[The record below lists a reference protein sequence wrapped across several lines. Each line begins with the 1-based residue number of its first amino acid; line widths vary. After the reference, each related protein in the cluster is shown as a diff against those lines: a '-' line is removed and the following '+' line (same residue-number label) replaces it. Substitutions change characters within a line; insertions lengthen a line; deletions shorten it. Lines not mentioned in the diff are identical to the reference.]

1 LIVNFVRTVDVSQR
15 WQTTLV
21 LRSALVVTCDFIPL
35 MLLKLDNLKM
45 EKGTCR
51 SFRDLK
57 SVLSKVI
64 LSGTPDLPLAVKERA
79 LSLCACFLGG
89 AWKEVPVQKFSIQR
103 MSGGLSN
110 VLLLCQHELDV
121 YPDSTVPC
129 KILLRIYFNPE
140 TETNVV
146 EESVTFML
154 LSERQLGPKLYGIFP
169 GGRLEEYIPSR
180 PLSAVEV
187 RQSHFSRQIAAKMA
201 QFHALSVPLS
211 KEPTYLFDALKR
223 WMRQLKNNADRF
235 PEFLVR
241 FDNKVISLNEERLL
255 QEINLIRYVS
265 ILGYNSLPKLI
276 VLYVRKPPLL
286 ISERVCAACVCASS
300 AGELWTTF
308 CIIDHLYD
316 ICIFFL
322 LFSEISPT
330 IANRQSCF
338 VTTTFKKK
346 FDFSGNILLPNECSS
361 HKDIMFIDFEYS
373 SYNYRGFDLANHFCE
388 WIFDCTITEPPG
400 FVVEPSHF
408 PTEAE
413 QLQFFSSYL
422 EELKKPVD
430 ADVLEF
436 MLQEV
441 SGFVPVSHMLWGV
454 WALLQNIVSPMQA
467 DFNFMEYA
475 KTRMSLY
482 FHLRP
487 ALLRALPQYRHFL
500 ADHTDML
507 ELAQSQA
514 VFTR

>member
-255 QEINLIRYVS
+255 QEINLIRDFTDNCKSPV
-265 ILGYNSLPKLI
+265 
-276 VLYVRKPPLL
+276 V
-286 ISERVCAACVCASS
+286 
-300 AGELWTTF
+300 F
-308 CIIDHLYD
+308 CHND
-316 ICIFFL
+316 IQ
-322 LFSEISPT
+322 E
-330 IANRQSCF
+330 
-338 VTTTFKKK
+338 
-346 FDFSGNILLPNECSS
+346 GNILLPNECSS

>member
-1 LIVNFVRTVDVSQR
+1 M
-15 WQTTLV
+15 TTFS
-21 LRSALVVTCDFIPL
+21 RNT
-35 MLLKLDNLKM
+35 LDNLKM
-45 EKGTCR
+45 DKGTCR

-64 LSGTPDLPLAVKERA
+64 LSGTPDLPLVVKERA

-89 AWKEVPVQKFSIQR
+89 AWKEVPIQKFSIQR

-110 VLLLCQHELDV
+110 VLFLCQHEMGV
-121 YPDSTVPC
+121 YPDRAVPC

-154 LSERQLGPKLYGIFP
+154 LSERQLGPKLYGIFT

-211 KEPTYLFDALKR
+211 KEPTYLFDALRR

-241 FDNKVISLNEERLL
+241 FDNQVISLNEERLL
-255 QEINLIRYVS
+255 QEINLIREFTDNCKSPV
-265 ILGYNSLPKLI
+265 
-276 VLYVRKPPLL
+276 V
-286 ISERVCAACVCASS
+286 
-300 AGELWTTF
+300 F
-308 CIIDHLYD
+308 CHNDVQ
-316 ICIFFL
+316 
-322 LFSEISPT
+322 E
-330 IANRQSCF
+330 
-338 VTTTFKKK
+338 
-346 FDFSGNILLPNECSS
+346 GNILLPNECSS
-361 HKDIMFIDFEYS
+361 HEDIMLIDFEYS

-388 WIFDCTITEPPG
+388 WIFDCTITDPPG
-400 FVVEPSHF
+400 FIVEPSHF
-408 PTEAE
+408 PTESE

-422 EELKKPVD
+422 EELKRPID

-441 SGFVPVSHMLWGV
+441 SGFVPVSHLLWGV

-467 DFNFMEYA
+467 DFNFLEYA

-482 FHLRP
+482 FNLRP

-500 ADHTDML
+500 TADHTEVL

>member
-1 LIVNFVRTVDVSQR
+1 
-15 WQTTLV
+15 LV
-21 LRSALVVTCDFIPL
+21 LRSALVVTCYFIAF

-121 YPDSTVPC
+121 YPDSAVPC

-241 FDNKVISLNEERLL
+241 FDNQVISLNEERLV
-255 QEINLIRYVS
+255 QEINLIRDFTDNCKSPV
-265 ILGYNSLPKLI
+265 
-276 VLYVRKPPLL
+276 V
-286 ISERVCAACVCASS
+286 
-300 AGELWTTF
+300 F
-308 CIIDHLYD
+308 CHND
-316 ICIFFL
+316 IQ
-322 LFSEISPT
+322 E
-330 IANRQSCF
+330 
-338 VTTTFKKK
+338 
-346 FDFSGNILLPNECSS
+346 GNILLPNECSS

-441 SGFVPVSHMLWGV
+441 SGFVPVSHLLWGV

-500 ADHTDML
+500 ADHTTDML

>member
-1 LIVNFVRTVDVSQR
+1 
-15 WQTTLV
+15 LV
-21 LRSALVVTCDFIPL
+21 LRSALVVTCYFIAF

-121 YPDSTVPC
+121 YPDSAVPC

-241 FDNKVISLNEERLL
+241 FDNQVISLNEERLV
-255 QEINLIRYVS
+255 QEINLIRDFTDNCKSPV
-265 ILGYNSLPKLI
+265 
-276 VLYVRKPPLL
+276 V
-286 ISERVCAACVCASS
+286 
-300 AGELWTTF
+300 F
-308 CIIDHLYD
+308 CHND
-316 ICIFFL
+316 IQ
-322 LFSEISPT
+322 E
-330 IANRQSCF
+330 
-338 VTTTFKKK
+338 
-346 FDFSGNILLPNECSS
+346 GNILLPNECSS

-441 SGFVPVSHMLWGV
+441 SGFVPVSHLLWGV

-514 VFTR
+514 VLNSINRSVNFLTVLINK

>member
-1 LIVNFVRTVDVSQR
+1 
-15 WQTTLV
+15 LV
-21 LRSALVVTCDFIPL
+21 LRSALVVTCDFIAF

-89 AWKEVPVQKFSIQR
+89 AWKEVPIQKFSIQR

-121 YPDSTVPC
+121 YPDSAVPC

-180 PLSAVEV
+180 PLSVLEV

-241 FDNKVISLNEERLL
+241 FDNQVISLNEERLL
-255 QEINLIRYVS
+255 QEINLIRDFTDNCKSPV
-265 ILGYNSLPKLI
+265 
-276 VLYVRKPPLL
+276 V
-286 ISERVCAACVCASS
+286 
-300 AGELWTTF
+300 F
-308 CIIDHLYD
+308 CHND
-316 ICIFFL
+316 IQ
-322 LFSEISPT
+322 E
-330 IANRQSCF
+330 
-338 VTTTFKKK
+338 
-346 FDFSGNILLPNECSS
+346 GNILLPNECSS
-361 HKDIMFIDFEYS
+361 HKGIMFIDFEYS

-441 SGFVPVSHMLWGV
+441 SGFVPVSHLLWGV

-487 ALLRALPQYRHFL
+487 TLLRALPQYRHFL

>member
-1 LIVNFVRTVDVSQR
+1 
-15 WQTTLV
+15 
-21 LRSALVVTCDFIPL
+21 
-35 MLLKLDNLKM
+35 M

-89 AWKEVPVQKFSIQR
+89 AWKEVPIQKFSIQR

-121 YPDSTVPC
+121 YPDSAVPC

-180 PLSAVEV
+180 PLSVLEV

-241 FDNKVISLNEERLL
+241 FDNQVISLNEERLL
-255 QEINLIRYVS
+255 QEINLIRDFTDNCKSPV
-265 ILGYNSLPKLI
+265 
-276 VLYVRKPPLL
+276 V
-286 ISERVCAACVCASS
+286 
-300 AGELWTTF
+300 F
-308 CIIDHLYD
+308 CHND
-316 ICIFFL
+316 IQ
-322 LFSEISPT
+322 E
-330 IANRQSCF
+330 
-338 VTTTFKKK
+338 
-346 FDFSGNILLPNECSS
+346 GNILLPNECSS
-361 HKDIMFIDFEYS
+361 HKGIMFIDFEYS

-441 SGFVPVSHMLWGV
+441 SGFVPVSHLLWGV

-487 ALLRALPQYRHFL
+487 TLLRALPQYRHFL

>member
-1 LIVNFVRTVDVSQR
+1 
-15 WQTTLV
+15 LV
-21 LRSALVVTCDFIPL
+21 LRSALVVTCYFIAF

-121 YPDSTVPC
+121 YPDSVVPC

-241 FDNKVISLNEERLL
+241 FDNQVISLNEERLL
-255 QEINLIRYVS
+255 QEINLIRDFTDSCKSPV
-265 ILGYNSLPKLI
+265 
-276 VLYVRKPPLL
+276 V
-286 ISERVCAACVCASS
+286 
-300 AGELWTTF
+300 F
-308 CIIDHLYD
+308 CHND
-316 ICIFFL
+316 IQ
-322 LFSEISPT
+322 E
-330 IANRQSCF
+330 
-338 VTTTFKKK
+338 
-346 FDFSGNILLPNECSS
+346 GNILLPNECSS

-441 SGFVPVSHMLWGV
+441 SGFVPVSHLLWGV

>member
-1 LIVNFVRTVDVSQR
+1 M
-15 WQTTLV
+15 TTFS
-21 LRSALVVTCDFIPL
+21 RNT
-35 MLLKLDNLKM
+35 LDNLKM

-89 AWKEVPVQKFSIQR
+89 AWKEVPIQKFSIQR

-121 YPDSTVPC
+121 YPDSAVPC

-180 PLSAVEV
+180 PLSVLEV

-241 FDNKVISLNEERLL
+241 FDNQVISLNEERLL
-255 QEINLIRYVS
+255 QEINLIRDFTDNCKSPV
-265 ILGYNSLPKLI
+265 
-276 VLYVRKPPLL
+276 V
-286 ISERVCAACVCASS
+286 
-300 AGELWTTF
+300 F
-308 CIIDHLYD
+308 CHND
-316 ICIFFL
+316 IQ
-322 LFSEISPT
+322 E
-330 IANRQSCF
+330 
-338 VTTTFKKK
+338 
-346 FDFSGNILLPNECSS
+346 GNILLPNECSS
-361 HKDIMFIDFEYS
+361 HKGIMFIDFEYS

-413 QLQFFSSYL
+413 QIYVARSIRFRACIALALGSLGIIAKHRFTN
-422 EELKKPVD
+422 
-430 ADVLEF
+430 A
-436 MLQEV
+436 
-441 SGFVPVSHMLWGV
+441 SGFQLYGV
-454 WALLQNIVSPMQA
+454 CQN
-467 DFNFMEYA
+467 
-475 KTRMSLY
+475 
-482 FHLRP
+482 
-487 ALLRALPQYRHFL
+487 
-500 ADHTDML
+500 
-507 ELAQSQA
+507 
-514 VFTR
+514 

>member
-1 LIVNFVRTVDVSQR
+1 
-15 WQTTLV
+15 LV
-21 LRSALVVTCDFIPL
+21 LRSALVVTCYFIAF

-121 YPDSTVPC
+121 YPDSAVPC

-241 FDNKVISLNEERLL
+241 FDNQVISLNEERLV
-255 QEINLIRYVS
+255 QEINLIRDFTDNCKSPV
-265 ILGYNSLPKLI
+265 
-276 VLYVRKPPLL
+276 V
-286 ISERVCAACVCASS
+286 
-300 AGELWTTF
+300 F
-308 CIIDHLYD
+308 CHND
-316 ICIFFL
+316 IQ
-322 LFSEISPT
+322 E
-330 IANRQSCF
+330 
-338 VTTTFKKK
+338 
-346 FDFSGNILLPNECSS
+346 GNILLPNECSS

-430 ADVLEF
+430 ADVLEL

-441 SGFVPVSHMLWGV
+441 SGFVPVSHLLWGV

>member
-1 LIVNFVRTVDVSQR
+1 
-15 WQTTLV
+15 
-21 LRSALVVTCDFIPL
+21 
-35 MLLKLDNLKM
+35 M

-89 AWKEVPVQKFSIQR
+89 AWKEVPIQKFSIQR

-121 YPDSTVPC
+121 YPDSAVPC

-180 PLSAVEV
+180 PLSVLEV

-241 FDNKVISLNEERLL
+241 FDNQVISLNEERLL
-255 QEINLIRYVS
+255 QEINLIRDFTDNCKSPVVFCHNDIQEVS
-265 ILGYNSLPKLI
+265 RMSMLMKQML
-276 VLYVRKPPLL
+276 V
-286 ISERVCAACVCASS
+286 
-300 AGELWTTF
+300 
-308 CIIDHLYD
+308 
-316 ICIFFL
+316 
-322 LFSEISPT
+322 
-330 IANRQSCF
+330 QCF
-338 VTTTFKKK
+338 
-346 FDFSGNILLPNECSS
+346 
-361 HKDIMFIDFEYS
+361 
-373 SYNYRGFDLANHFCE
+373 RGFDLANHFCE

-441 SGFVPVSHMLWGV
+441 SGFVPVSHLLWGV

-487 ALLRALPQYRHFL
+487 TLLRALPQYRHFL

>member
-1 LIVNFVRTVDVSQR
+1 
-15 WQTTLV
+15 LV
-21 LRSALVVTCDFIPL
+21 LRSALVVTCYFIAF

-121 YPDSTVPC
+121 YPDSAVPC

-241 FDNKVISLNEERLL
+241 FDNQVISLNEERLV
-255 QEINLIRYVS
+255 QEINLIRDFTDNCKSPV
-265 ILGYNSLPKLI
+265 
-276 VLYVRKPPLL
+276 V
-286 ISERVCAACVCASS
+286 
-300 AGELWTTF
+300 F
-308 CIIDHLYD
+308 CHND
-316 ICIFFL
+316 IQEGGNYYLIFFFL
-322 LFSEISPT
+322 
-330 IANRQSCF
+330 C
-338 VTTTFKKK
+338 
-346 FDFSGNILLPNECSS
+346 NILLPNECSS

-441 SGFVPVSHMLWGV
+441 SGFVPVSHLLWGV

>member
-1 LIVNFVRTVDVSQR
+1 
-15 WQTTLV
+15 LV
-21 LRSALVVTCDFIPL
+21 LRSALVVTCYFIAF

-89 AWKEVPVQKFSIQR
+89 AWKEVPIQKFSIQR

-121 YPDSTVPC
+121 YPDSAVPC

-241 FDNKVISLNEERLL
+241 FDNQVISLNEERLV
-255 QEINLIRYVS
+255 QEINLIR
-265 ILGYNSLPKLI
+265 
-276 VLYVRKPPLL
+276 
-286 ISERVCAACVCASS
+286 
-300 AGELWTTF
+300 
-308 CIIDHLYD
+308 
-316 ICIFFL
+316 
-322 LFSEISPT
+322 
-330 IANRQSCF
+330 
-338 VTTTFKKK
+338 
-346 FDFSGNILLPNECSS
+346 
-361 HKDIMFIDFEYS
+361 
-373 SYNYRGFDLANHFCE
+373 
-388 WIFDCTITEPPG
+388 
-400 FVVEPSHF
+400 
-408 PTEAE
+408 
-413 QLQFFSSYL
+413 
-422 EELKKPVD
+422 
-430 ADVLEF
+430 
-436 MLQEV
+436 
-441 SGFVPVSHMLWGV
+441 
-454 WALLQNIVSPMQA
+454 
-467 DFNFMEYA
+467 
-475 KTRMSLY
+475 
-482 FHLRP
+482 
-487 ALLRALPQYRHFL
+487 
-500 ADHTDML
+500 
-507 ELAQSQA
+507 
-514 VFTR
+514 

>member
-1 LIVNFVRTVDVSQR
+1 MLNVRLCLIKLDCQFCMNRRRQ
-15 WQTTLV
+15 
-21 LRSALVVTCDFIPL
+21 SALANITGVAFSVCVVTCYFIAF

-121 YPDSTVPC
+121 YPDSAVPC

-241 FDNKVISLNEERLL
+241 FDNQVISLNEERLV
-255 QEINLIRYVS
+255 QEINLIR
-265 ILGYNSLPKLI
+265 
-276 VLYVRKPPLL
+276 
-286 ISERVCAACVCASS
+286 
-300 AGELWTTF
+300 
-308 CIIDHLYD
+308 
-316 ICIFFL
+316 
-322 LFSEISPT
+322 
-330 IANRQSCF
+330 
-338 VTTTFKKK
+338 
-346 FDFSGNILLPNECSS
+346 
-361 HKDIMFIDFEYS
+361 
-373 SYNYRGFDLANHFCE
+373 
-388 WIFDCTITEPPG
+388 
-400 FVVEPSHF
+400 
-408 PTEAE
+408 
-413 QLQFFSSYL
+413 
-422 EELKKPVD
+422 
-430 ADVLEF
+430 
-436 MLQEV
+436 
-441 SGFVPVSHMLWGV
+441 
-454 WALLQNIVSPMQA
+454 
-467 DFNFMEYA
+467 
-475 KTRMSLY
+475 
-482 FHLRP
+482 
-487 ALLRALPQYRHFL
+487 
-500 ADHTDML
+500 
-507 ELAQSQA
+507 
-514 VFTR
+514 